1 MSDTVSLLTKYGLN
15 LEPTDNILFAL
26 FIIFGL
32 YIILGEIFERIGL
45 NELLGHI
52 ITGVILGG
60 SLLNLVDPSMIE
72 QFAFIGSI
80 LILFLAGLS
89 KRTDSSLLKD
99 RVGIGIG
106 TIVFFATLAV
116 MVFLFSKFFG
126 FRQAIFLGLAY
137 AVVDLF
143 VPVKILVS
151 KKLLRS
157 NFGQAFLNMSIS
169 NVFIGLLLLS
179 TSSVFIEGGINE
191 LVFKIGGAA
200 AFIFLIFYM
209 ISVIGKVARKLHKLK
224 SSTIGESQLALTF
237 IILFLLSFL
246 TETIGLSV
254 IIGAFVAGVVIR
266 NARFSKKKQYVD
278 KIQAVSNGIFIPL
291 FFVWFGL
298 KLDLI
303 SIWGYLGIS
312 LLFIAA
318 SLGTKF
324 TVTYFLSKQAKLPA
338 PGTLASSML
347 SLDVESMI
355 IILTAIK
362 MGVFTNYETFNIFAP
377 AVPIT
382 TIIVTLMIGY
392 FAKKEYRQLIVR
404 N

>member
-1 MSDTVSLLTKYGLN
+1 MSETVSLLTKYGL
-15 LEPTDNILFAL
+15 EFQPTDNILFAL
-26 FIIFGL
+26 FLIFGL
-32 YIILGEIFERIGL
+32 YIILGELFERIGL

-52 ITGVILGG
+52 IVGVLLGA
-60 SLLNLVDPSMIE
+60 SLFNIVDPSMIE
-72 QFAFIGSI
+72 QFAFIGSV
-80 LILFLAGLS
+80 LILFLAGLN

-99 RVGIGIG
+99 RVGLGIG
-106 TIVFFATLAV
+106 SIVFFVTLAV
-116 MVFLFSKFFG
+116 MIFLFSKFFG

-151 KKLLRS
+151 KQLLRS
-157 NFGQAFLNMSIS
+157 KFGQAFLNMSIS

-179 TSSVFIEGGINE
+179 AASVFVTGDLNE
-191 LVFKIGGAA
+191 LVFKLGGAA

-209 ISVIGKVARKLHKLK
+209 LSIMGKVSRKLYKLK
-224 SSTIGESQLALTF
+224 SSTIGESQLAFTF
-237 IILFLLSFL
+237 IVLFLLAFL
-246 TETIGLSV
+246 TESIGLSV
-254 IIGAFVAGVVIR
+254 IIGAFVAGIVIGK
-266 NARFSKKKQYVD
+266 AKFAKKKMYVE
-278 KIQAVSNGIFIPL
+278 KIHAVSNGIFIPL

-298 KLDLI
+298 KLNLI
-303 SIWGYLGIS
+303 HIWDFLGIAT
-312 LLFIAA
+312 LFIFA
-318 SLGTKF
+318 SIGTKF
-324 TVTYFLSKQAKLPA
+324 AVTYFLSKQAKLPA
-338 PGTLASSML
+338 PGTLASSMI

-362 MGVFTNYETFNIFAP
+362 LGIFPDYETFNIFAP

-382 TIIVTLMIGY
+382 TIAVTLLVGY

>member
-1 MSDTVSLLTKYGLN
+1 MSDTVSLLTKYGL
-15 LEPTDNILFAL
+15 EFQPTDNILFAL
-26 FIIFGL
+26 FIIFGI
-32 YIILGEIFERIGL
+32 YIILGELFERIGL

-52 ITGVILGG
+52 ITGVFLGG
-60 SLLNLVDPSMIE
+60 SLFNLVDPSMIE
-72 QFAFIGSI
+72 QFALIGSV

-99 RVGIGIG
+99 KIGLGIGSV
-106 TIVFFATLAV
+106 VFFATLAV
-116 MVFLFSKFFG
+116 MLLLFSKFFG
-126 FRQAIFLGLAY
+126 FKQAIFLALAY

-143 VPVKILVS
+143 VPVKVLIS
-151 KKLLRS
+151 RKLLNS
-157 NFGQAFLNMSIS
+157 KFGQSFLNMSIS

-179 TSSVFIEGGINE
+179 VASLFVNGDINE

-209 ISVIGKVARKLHKLK
+209 VSIIGKVSRKLHKLK
-224 SSTIGESQLALTF
+224 SSTIGESQLVFTF
-237 IILFLLSFL
+237 IILFLLAFL
-246 TETIGLSV
+246 TEAIGLSV
-254 IIGAFVAGVVIR
+254 IIGAFVAGVIIA
-266 NARFSKKKQYVD
+266 NAKFSSKRLYVD

-303 SIWGYLGIS
+303 HIWNYLGIA
-312 LLFIAA
+312 LLFIFV
-318 SLGTKF
+318 SLATKF
-324 TVTYFLSKQAKLPA
+324 VVTYFLSKQAKLSA
-338 PGTLASSML
+338 PGMLASSML

-355 IILTAIK
+355 IILAAIK
-362 MGVFTNYETFNIFAP
+362 LGIFPDYETFNIFAP

-382 TIIVTLMIGY
+382 TIAVTLLIGY

-404 N
+404 S